1 MTFFIPLHHPWETKL
16 LIFQSF
22 QGFIFWEKK
31 CRNHFFIPYSVK
43 NLKAKRNL
51 TLLVASYSDFVSAYV
66 ILDQHL
72 DISLRHRWN

>member
-1 MTFFIPLHHPWETKL
+1 MH
-16 LIFQSF
+16 
-22 QGFIFWEKK
+22 
-31 CRNHFFIPYSVK
+31 
-43 NLKAKRNL
+43 LKAKRNL